1 VLYSD
6 IEFSRSAFSH
16 RISEEDIRRALT
28 DWIFEDQIDLTEHGD
43 KHLLLG
49 FDTKGRVLEILYNI
63 IDEHTINVFHA
74 MRCRKVWL
82 SLAGLAD

>member
-1 VLYSD
+1 VLYTD
-6 IEFSRSAFSH
+6 IEFSQSAFSH
-16 RISEEDIRRALT
+16 HIDENDIRRALT
-28 DWIFEDQIDLTEHGD
+28 DWIFEDQIDLAEHED

-74 MRCRKVWL
+74 MKCRKVWR
-82 SLAGLAD
+82 SLAGL